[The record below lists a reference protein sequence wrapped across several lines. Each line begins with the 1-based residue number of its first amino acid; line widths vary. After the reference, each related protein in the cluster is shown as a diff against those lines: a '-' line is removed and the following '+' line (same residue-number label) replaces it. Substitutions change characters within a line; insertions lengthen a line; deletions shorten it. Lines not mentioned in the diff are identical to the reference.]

1 MNKST
6 LKKRLKEWDDK
17 QWKEE
22 LEAKS
27 SIMVY
32 RSAKTAIKE
41 DPIYDNTAS
50 SIILFQARSN
60 TLPLETRKRHTGE
73 ETTCLLCGDGE
84 EDQHH
89 FLLECTKLAEERLK
103 MTSLQRPHQED
114 QLEVLKTFL
123 FNESTEEMEKN
134 KEGLYKLWRLRKRK
148 LVTVTDGSALD
159 WWPRLLFSL
168 ACLLTV
174 VVGAILAVW
183 VHIKLGQPQK
193 VTIKRPVPVD
203 HVKNALKCGSQ
214 QDKTSGYQRP
224 PIVSRAVD
232 EVLAEIVSHVVDDF
246 FSSWYSQLAFEPDLQ
261 AQAIK
266 NEIWESLRR
275 LQDRLNAIDH
285 VNFIA
290 TDVFNKIKQHFQ
302 RIRIAHEMS
311 DGKTTLP
318 MYTLVSYLA
327 NPERELQFLRSVAE
341 VVIMIL
347 LPPDYSRCV
356 PVRQLLRET
365 LACHVFQPAI
375 DLLCDPDFINQKVYE
390 YVHHHQLWRE
400 LHQRTYTYAASY
412 EDFIGIIQESNDVDE
427 LKHIR
432 LFLATR
438 SCHADHSRRQRKT
451 I

>member
-148 LVTVTDGSALD
+148 LVTVTDG
-159 WWPRLLFSL
+159 
-168 ACLLTV
+168 
-174 VVGAILAVW
+174 
-183 VHIKLGQPQK
+183 
-193 VTIKRPVPVD
+193 
-203 HVKNALKCGSQ
+203 
-214 QDKTSGYQRP
+214 
-224 PIVSRAVD
+224 
-232 EVLAEIVSHVVDDF
+232 E
-246 FSSWYSQLAFEPDLQ
+246 
-261 AQAIK
+261 
-266 NEIWESLRR
+266 
-275 LQDRLNAIDH
+275 
-285 VNFIA
+285 
-290 TDVFNKIKQHFQ
+290 
-302 RIRIAHEMS
+302 
-311 DGKTTLP
+311 
-318 MYTLVSYLA
+318 
-327 NPERELQFLRSVAE
+327 
-341 VVIMIL
+341 
-347 LPPDYSRCV
+347 
-356 PVRQLLRET
+356 
-365 LACHVFQPAI
+365 
-375 DLLCDPDFINQKVYE
+375 
-390 YVHHHQLWRE
+390 
-400 LHQRTYTYAASY
+400 QRTGA
-412 EDFIGIIQESNDVDE
+412 D
-427 LKHIR
+427 
-432 LFLATR
+432 R
-438 SCHADHSRRQRKT
+438 S
-451 I
+451 